1 MTKFE
6 PYDGTSGVTD
16 VTPEDYERLMRL
28 EHHYSDDELLLE
40 LRRRG
45 RIARVEAAD
54 VVPGRFRDDVS
65 LVTQFHQVI
74 KLAADAM
81 VGHLGTHERIPG
93 ASVEIVDDRYTSPGY
108 PPGRRMRMALNV
120 IVEKK

>member
-1 MTKFE
+1 
-6 PYDGTSGVTD
+6 
-16 VTPEDYERLMRL
+16 MRL

-54 VVPGRFRDDVS
+54 VVPDRFMDHVPLDH
-65 LVTQFHQVI
+65 QFQRVFAI
-74 KLAADAM
+74 AANAM
-81 VGHLGTHERIPG
+81 VRHIGTHERIPG
-93 ASVEIVDDRYTSPGY
+93 ASVEIVDDLYRSPGF

>member
-6 PYDGTSGVTD
+6 PYDDTPGVTD
-16 VTPEDYERLMRL
+16 ETSEDYIRQMRL

-54 VVPGRFRDDVS
+54 VVPGGYVDDIK
-65 LVTQFHQVI
+65 LDYQFHRVFSM
-74 KLAADAM
+74 AADEIARQI
-81 VGHLGTHERIPG
+81 GTHERIPG
-93 ASVEIVDDRYTSPGY
+93 ASVEIVDDRYRSPGF